1 MENGG
6 EAPQPA
12 YGHPTTA
19 FAHVL
24 FKVEINVLKCDEL
37 LAADHIWQLNWANL
51 TEFV

>member
-24 FKVEINVLKCDEL
+24 FKVRNDVLKCDEL
-37 LAADHIWQLNWANL
+37 LVIDHIKQ
-51 TEFV
+51 